1 MAKNKMVILEHKILE
16 NLAGTT
22 PENPLSYK
30 SLTDS
35 FPTYM
40 KLAVVQAV
48 SGFIERGK
56 VSVWA
61 TVDTDKDSTCFW
73 IALFDGSP

>member
-1 MAKNKMVILEHKILE
+1 MVILEHKILE

-22 PENPLSYK
+22 PDNPLSYK

-35 FPTYM
+35 FPAYM

-48 SGFIERGK
+48 SGLIEKGK
-56 VSVWA
+56 ISVWA
-61 TVDTDKDSTCFW
+61 TVDSSTTTDSTVFW